1 MTRLLPRGWPTVTVL
16 LLVFGLGIAG
26 AQGPR
31 RDIGRNIPL
40 PASAPEV
47 RASPEAPL
55 NENANESLI
64 TIEIVATDSNHR
76 PLRGL
81 LEDQF
86 TLLVDGEAQTIES
99 FEEVDGPVTAAVVI
113 EFSALLNRSAFDRS
127 IIPEDRSLAPAAGF
141 IQSLRAEDWAALVG
155 YDGRPWIDA
164 EFTRNKGLLVDRI
177 RERRLSTT
185 NQLAS
190 AFYDAVYLTLD
201 RMKSI
206 SGTKAMVLFSSGWD
220 TGSRNN
226 YGELLDIANASDTT
240 IYSVGMSEEALLF
253 IEARQDQQQAQT
265 RSGPLGEVF
274 FPDPLRNLPTRGQLL
289 QARAALRS
297 LADASGGTSFFPV
310 TENQY
315 DEMLE
320 GIDVHLRSRYRLG
333 FLPRNL
339 QASDELREISVELA
353 PGSEVPDPDSVTF
366 QHKKGFY
373 F

>member
-1 MTRLLPRGWPTVTVL
+1 MKLRTHSWLRATFI
-16 LLVFGLGIAG
+16 LLVFGLGVAG

-47 RASPEAPL
+47 PASPEAPP
-55 NENANESLI
+55 NEDADENFV
-64 TIEIVATDSNHR
+64 TIEVVVTDANHR

-86 TLLVDGEAQTIES
+86 TLLVDGVEQPIES

-113 EFSALLNRSAFDRS
+113 EFGALLNRSAFDQFV
-127 IIPEDRSLAPAAGF
+127 IPEDRSLAPAAGF
-141 IQSLRAEDWAALVG
+141 IQSLRAQDWAALVG
-155 YDGRPWIDA
+155 YDGRPWIEA
-164 EFTRNKGLLVDRI
+164 EFTRNKSLLVDRI
-177 RERRLSTT
+177 RERRLSTVD
-185 NQLAS
+185 QAAS

-201 RMKSI
+201 RMKSMR
-206 SGTKAMVLFSSGWD
+206 GTKAIVLFSSGWD
-220 TGSRNN
+220 TSSRRN

-253 IEARQDQQQAQT
+253 IEAQQDQQQAQAG
-265 RSGPLGEVF
+265 SGPLGEVF
-274 FPDPLRNLPTRGQLL
+274 FPDPLRNLPTRSQLL

-297 LADASGGTSFFPV
+297 LADATGGTSFFPV

-315 DEMLE
+315 DEILD

-333 FLPRNL
+333 FLPRDL
-339 QASDELREISVELA
+339 QATDELREISVELA